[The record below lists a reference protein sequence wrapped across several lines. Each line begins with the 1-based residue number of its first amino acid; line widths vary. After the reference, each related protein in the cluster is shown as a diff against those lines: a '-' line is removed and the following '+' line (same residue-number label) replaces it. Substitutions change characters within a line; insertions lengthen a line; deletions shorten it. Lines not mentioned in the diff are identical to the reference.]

1 MNTIF
6 ESRNDYMII
15 NPAEYVTCSK
25 SGYQFYKQHKVCD
38 CK

>member
-6 ESRNDYMII
+6 ESRNDYMIVK
-15 NPAEYVTCSK
+15 PSEYVTCPK
-25 SGYQFYKQHKVCD
+25 SGHQFYKQHKVCD